1 MVTELEEPAGP
12 GKPEDIPDAY
22 DDTVTGPSIIGM
34 TLVMRGE
41 LTLDEDLII
50 EGTFDGTTIQG
61 ARNLSIGSFARVKA
75 DIEGES
81 ADIAGKIDGD
91 FRGSG
96 TVILHKTARVS
107 GAISAERVCIEDG
120 TNLERAIVSGCIS
133 RIDDDAQ

>member
-1 MVTELEEPAGP
+1 VATEHDEPAAP
-12 GKPEDIPDAY
+12 KPPEDIPDTY
-22 DDTVTGPSIIGM
+22 DPTAAGPSIIGM

-50 EGTFDGTTIQG
+50 EGTFDGTTING
-61 ARNLSIGSFARVKA
+61 ARNLSIGSFANVKA
-75 DIEGES
+75 HIEGES

-96 TVILHKTARVS
+96 TVVLHKTARIT
-107 GAISAERVCIEDG
+107 GEISANRVCIEDG

-133 RIDDDAQ
+133 RIEEDS